1 MLRAQTIGG
10 HRFLARRLIDEA
22 AGKARLRYITDVP
35 GQQAVY
41 ITKLAEAEAYLA
53 SIVAGQPTA
62 QPGAYV
68 AAEAAVRGISAV
80 QMSELVVALAAQW
93 SGVVGPAIEA
103 ARIAAKLQLDA
114 ADTVPEIEAAR
125 DAAIAA
131 LDAL

>member
-1 MLRAQTIGG
+1 MPWDTVNG
-10 HRFLARRLIDEA
+10 HRHGAKMAVDRA
-22 AGKARLRYITDVP
+22 AGEARLRYITDVP

-53 SIVAGQPTA
+53 SVVAGQPTA
-62 QPGAYV
+62 QPGAYI

-93 SGVVGPAIEA
+93 SQVVGPAIEA

-114 ADTVPEIEAAR
+114 AGTVPEIEAAR

>member
-1 MLRAQTIGG
+1 MPWDTVNG
-10 HRFLARRLIDEA
+10 HRHGAKMAVDRA
-22 AGKARLRYITDVP
+22 AGEARLRYITDVP

-62 QPGAYV
+62 QPGAYI

-80 QMSELVVALAAQW
+80 QMSELVVVLATQW
-93 SGVVGPAIEA
+93 NAVVGPAIEA
-103 ARIAAKLQLDA
+103 ARIAAKMQLDA
-114 ADTVPEIEAAR
+114 VDTVPDIEAAR